1 MKLVKH
7 LLGSK
12 GIEVWSVN
20 SDDSVLN
27 AIKLMAVKKVGALL
41 VIDGEQLTGI
51 VSERDYARKVIL
63 EGKSSE
69 KTAVKE
75 IMSKD
80 VICTMPDNTVHECME
95 MMTEKHIRHLPV
107 LENGKVVG
115 MISIGDLVKAIIAEQ
130 QFEIEQL
137 SNYISG

>member
-7 LLGSK
+7 LLVAK
-12 GIEVWSVN
+12 GNEVWSVS

-27 AIKLMAVKKVGALL
+27 AIKLMAEKKIGALL
-41 VIDGEQLTGI
+41 VINGEQLAGI
-51 VSERDYARKVIL
+51 ISERDYARKIIL
-63 EGKSSE
+63 QGKSSE
-69 KTAVKE
+69 KTPVEE

-80 VICTMPDNTVHECME
+80 VICTEPLQTVNDCME
-95 MMTEKHIRHLPV
+95 IMTEKHVRHLPV

-137 SNYISG
+137 AKYISG

>member
-1 MKLVKH
+1 MKLVKD
-7 LLGSK
+7 LLVSK
-12 GIEVWSVN
+12 GIEVWSVS

-27 AIKLMAVKKVGALL
+27 AIKLMAAKKVGALL

-69 KTAVKE
+69 KTPVKE

-80 VICTMPDNTVHECME
+80 VICTTPGQTVHECME

-107 LENGKVVG
+107 LENEKVVG

-137 SNYISG
+137 GKYISG

>member
-7 LLGSK
+7 LLVSK

-27 AIKLMAVKKVGALL
+27 AIKMMAAKKVGALL
-41 VIDGEQLTGI
+41 VIDGEQLAGI

-69 KTAVKE
+69 KTPVKE

-80 VICTMPDNTVHECME
+80 VICTMPDHSVHECME

-107 LENGKVVG
+107 LEAGKVVG